1 MALLRPWVGSE
12 SSGGGGGRVGSWWV
26 SAVGAVVVLQCLGWG
41 RVAAGVSDHGV

>member
-1 MALLRPWVGSE
+1 MALLRPWIGSE

-26 SAVGAVVVLQCLGWG
+26 AAVGAVVVLLRLGWG